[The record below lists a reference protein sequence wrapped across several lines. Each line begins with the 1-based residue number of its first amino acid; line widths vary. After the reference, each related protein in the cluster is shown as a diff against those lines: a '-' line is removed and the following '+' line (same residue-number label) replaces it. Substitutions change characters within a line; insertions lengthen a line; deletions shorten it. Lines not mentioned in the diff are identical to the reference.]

1 MTARISAAVAVLV
14 AVAAVAAGSSDAW
27 VVDGKPWPHGVIPIY
42 NATPHYGG
50 ATFRAV
56 RAWNRSGAHVRF
68 VHVPRSH
75 AGVVVTTHGPSCKEA
90 DGCAYAG
97 YLGITSVVWIAPDL
111 DRYSA
116 AQVIAHELGH
126 VLGLGHTT
134 VRCAAMSAG
143 WYCPDAPPG
152 EWRCRLLERDDV
164 EGAVHLYGGTVR
176 PLGPVNCPIPP
187 RR

>member
-1 MTARISAAVAVLV
+1 
-14 AVAAVAAGSSDAW
+14 VAARRHSGLRRDAALRRRDVS
-27 VVDGKPWPHGVIPIY
+27 
-42 NATPHYGG
+42 GG
-50 ATFRAV
+50 PRLESKRRAV
-56 RAWNRSGAHVRF
+56 RF
-68 VHVPRSH
+68 VYVPRSH
-75 AGVVVTTHGPSCKEA
+75 AGVVVTTHGPSCKDA

-143 WYCPDAPPG
+143 WYCPDAPAG

-164 EGAVHLYGGTVR
+164 DGAVHLYGGTVR

>member
-1 MTARISAAVAVLV
+1 
-14 AVAAVAAGSSDAW
+14 
-27 VVDGKPWPHGVIPIY
+27 
-42 NATPHYGG
+42 
-50 ATFRAV
+50 
-56 RAWNRSGAHVRF
+56 
-68 VHVPRSH
+68 
-75 AGVVVTTHGPSCKEA
+75 
-90 DGCAYAG
+90 
-97 YLGITSVVWIAPDL
+97 VWIAPDL

-134 VRCAAMSAG
+134 VPCAAMSAG
-143 WYCPDAPPG
+143 WYCPDAPAG
-152 EWRCRLLERDDV
+152 EWRCRLLERVDV